1 MHRLLPLAVFA
12 LAAGFAA
19 RDTLAQAYDPYA
31 EGHAA
36 LAPVAEDGTI
46 RWGTFY
52 KSADMQRTYER
63 LWNMGA
69 CRGTNKAITV
79 PVQNNKVLIDRLPEG
94 EFTGVV
100 QGSSGPL
107 AGGVVAFVP
116 AGSAGHDAAFFAQL
130 HPAGVTRLTVTGP
143 ITMDA
148 IRPGM
153 VVRFRAVVDERG
165 RSAEPLR
172 TLSVVTPASGFVP
185 DAVRPGHD
193 DTLVGTVVSCRMKT
207 LVVRIDAGSVRRVT
221 CPLAD
226 DAVATVDG
234 SRFDLVAPGDA
245 AEVKGRLWSGEG
257 SAGAG
262 TIFASHVT
270 VTKRPVTTPAG
281 SRAAAV
287 PAGAEP
293 LRAVE

>member
-1 MHRLLPLAVFA
+1 MRCALPLAVFA
-12 LAAGFAA
+12 LAGGLAP
-19 RDTLAQAYDPYA
+19 RDTVAQGYDPYA
-31 EGHAA
+31 ESHAA

-69 CRGTNKAITV
+69 CRGTSKAITV

-100 QGSSGPL
+100 QGMSGPL

-116 AGSAGHDAAFFAQL
+116 AGTATQDAAFFAQL

-165 RSAEPLR
+165 RAAEPLR
-172 TLSVVTPASGFVP
+172 ALTVVTPGSGFVP

-234 SRFDLVAPGDA
+234 SRFDLVTPGDA
-245 AEVKGRLWSGEG
+245 AEVKGRLWGGEG
-257 SAGAG
+257 STGAG

-270 VTKRPVTTPAG
+270 VTKRPATTQAG

-287 PAGAEP
+287 AAGAEP